1 MRTVVGWVALVLAAG
16 GLALPAGCSRTGS
29 KDSDFIPSSGSARK
43 ALESALKSWQSGKPP
58 GPVEGATAPKVQAVD
73 SHWQA
78 GQKLVAFEIVKE
90 EQTGEG
96 PRWLTVRL
104 DVGKGSQEVRYAVF
118 GIDPLL
124 VYREEDYQ
132 KLSGTGK

>member
-1 MRTVVGWVALVLAAG
+1 MLLLAG
-16 GLALPAGCSRTGS
+16 GAMALPAACSRTGS
-29 KDSDFIPSSGSARK
+29 RDSDFIPAAPKARK
-43 ALESALKSWQSGKPP
+43 ALESALKNWQNGKPP
-58 GPVEGATAPKVQAVD
+58 GAVEGTTAPKVQAVD
-73 SHWQA
+73 SYWQA
-78 GQKLVAFEIVKE
+78 GQKLVSYEIVKE
-90 EQTGEG
+90 EQAGEG

-104 DVGKGSQEVRYAVF
+104 DVGKGPQEVRYAVF

>member
-1 MRTVVGWVALVLAAG
+1 MRTLQCRVMPLLAVAA
-16 GLALPAGCSRTGS
+16 LALPAGCSRTGS
-29 KDSDFIPSSGSARK
+29 KDSDFIPSSPSARK

-58 GPVEGATAPKVQAVD
+58 GSVEGVTAPKVQAVD
-73 SHWQA
+73 SRWQA

-90 EQTGEG
+90 EQAGDG

-104 DVGKGSQEVRYAVF
+104 DVGKGPQEVRYAVF

-124 VYREEDYQ
+124 V
-132 KLSGTGK
+132 

>member
-1 MRTVVGWVALVLAAG
+1 MRTVKYLVMPLLAVAAS
-16 GLALPAGCSRTGS
+16 ALPAGCSRTGS
-29 KDSDFIPSSGSARK
+29 KDADFVPSPPSARK

-58 GPVEGATAPKVQAVD
+58 GTVEGATAPKVQAVD
-73 SHWQA
+73 SRWQA
-78 GQKLVAFEIVKE
+78 GQKLLAFEIVKE
-90 EQTGEG
+90 EQGGEG

-104 DVGKGSQEVRYAVF
+104 DVGKGPQEVRYAVF

-132 KLSGTGK
+132 KLSGMGK

>member
-1 MRTVVGWVALVLAAG
+1 MRTVVGSVMLVLAAA
-16 GLALPAGCSRTGS
+16 GLALSAGCSRTGS

-58 GPVEGATAPKVQAVD
+58 GAVEGANAPKVQAVD
-73 SHWQA
+73 SRWQA

-90 EQTGEG
+90 EQAGDG

-104 DVGKGSQEVRYAVF
+104 DVGKGPQEVRYAVF